1 LIFLNAGNPGED
13 DHVLSAMPLSS
24 HLSKTLIAAAVL
36 SLNVFFCSYVEA
48 IADVD
53 YSKVGG
59 WRIAYREVEDLTGCQ
74 AMAEFQDQ
82 TRVAIALIQD
92 GNAKVWSVFI
102 SNPGWE
108 SWIAKKSEH
117 FLWVVAMNPNKVWQ
131 GPWSVTEN
139 AKHLYISPRVEFIN
153 SLAAAKTLAIYDENK
168 RLIAS
173 PLSMK
178 HSEDAIKAVVN
189 CVQDHPSKSASPPEA
204 RTRPDTS
211 TARTAGTAFF
221 VHAQSFGDQQSRSE

>member
-1 LIFLNAGNPGED
+1 
-13 DHVLSAMPLSS
+13 MPLSS

-36 SLNVFFCSYVEA
+36 SLNVSFCSYVEA

-59 WRIAYREVEDLTGCQ
+59 WRICYREVEDLTGCQ

-92 GNAKVWSVFI
+92 GKVWSVFI

-108 SWIAKKSEH
+108 SWISKKSEH
-117 FLWVVAMNPNKVWQ
+117 FLWVVAMNPNKFWQ

-204 RTRPDTS
+204 RTRP
-211 TARTAGTAFF
+211 RTLI
-221 VHAQSFGDQQSRSE
+221 SRRFC